1 MDQRLSPR
9 VLPDGRH
16 AIRASLRAWVK
27 RHQLATYFIL
37 AYAVTWILLS
47 PLVAQGFGLPTPHVS
62 PIWHALGALGPAVS
76 AFFSDRACRH
86 TPGRPAAPGEHGA
99 LVGGDRLAASAPLT
113 PLLLLGGSV
122 VLLRVIGQ
130 PLAERDQ
137 SRLASPTHTGCW
149 AS

>member
-27 RHQLATYFIL
+27 RHQLATYFTL

-62 PIWHALGALGPAVS
+62 PIWHALGALGPAAS
-76 AFFSDRACRH
+76 AFCV
-86 TPGRPAAPGEHGA
+86 TAPVA
-99 LVGGDRLAASAPLT
+99 TRLVVRRL
-113 PLLLLGGSV
+113 
-122 VLLRVIGQ
+122 
-130 PLAERDQ
+130 
-137 SRLASPTHTGCW
+137 LASM
-149 AS
+149 AR